1 MTRTVLL
8 LQSCACVR
16 QTDAV
21 ARTGRDARAVIS
33 HGQVQPAVPS
43 RGSDLDPSRSDAPRD
58 AMTDR
63 ILDERL
69 EDERRH
75 GSVECLARDVD
86 AIGKSVGEAD
96 TLDLEIRFD
105 ELQLLAQRNFVLRG
119 AVERL
124 PEQGAQA

>member
-1 MTRTVLL
+1 MTRSVLL

-21 ARTGRDARAVIS
+21 ACTGRNPRPVVA
-33 HGQVQPAVPS
+33 HGQMQPAVPS
-43 RGSDLDPSRSDAPRD
+43 RGSDLDPSRSDATRD

-63 ILDERL
+63 VLDERL

-75 GSVECLARDVD
+75 GSVERLAGDVD
-86 AIGKSVGEAD
+86 AIGKAVGEAD
-96 TLDLEIRFD
+96 ALDLQIRFD

-119 AVERL
+119 GCPAFS
-124 PEQGAQA
+124 